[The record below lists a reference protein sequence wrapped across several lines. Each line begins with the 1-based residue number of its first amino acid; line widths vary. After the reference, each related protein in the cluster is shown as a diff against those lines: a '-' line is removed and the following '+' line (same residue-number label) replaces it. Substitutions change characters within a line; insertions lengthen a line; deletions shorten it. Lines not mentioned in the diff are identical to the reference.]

1 MNDQHQQDGRRGFAL
16 PIRAW
21 LPGYRREWLRGD
33 LLAGLVVAALA
44 VPQSLGYA
52 AIAGVPVQVGL
63 YAVPTAMLAYA
74 VFGSSRQLVVGPVS
88 TVSVLSGSLVA
99 SLDPQDEAQA
109 VSYTVALAL
118 GAGLVLVVAG
128 LLRVGWVAEFL
139 SKPIVTGFVFGL
151 TLLVIIGEIP
161 KMVGVTV
168 TSPDVVTRIGTLL
181 RGFLVEWN
189 LATTLIAAVCLTV
202 LFVGGRLLPRV
213 PWALILVVVSI
224 VLSEVGDWEQQGI
237 AVVGDVPA
245 GLPTP
250 GLPSVDLGRL
260 GLLVVGGA
268 ALALVG
274 LAEGLSAARLF
285 AAKGGYRIDA
295 DTELVAAGAANLAS
309 GLFGGLGV
317 AGSLS
322 KTAAAAEARGRT
334 QMMGLVTAVV
344 AVLVIAVV
352 APALSAL
359 PLAVLSAIVVKAV
372 WGLMDLAAIRRY
384 REIRQLD
391 FTAALV
397 GAVGVLLLGPLP
409 GLLVAVLA
417 SVLGLVYRSSRI
429 TVEELGRIKAEKA
442 AWGSIKDH
450 PERRTVPGIRVLRIS
465 GPIFWVNAGLCS
477 DQVTGHV
484 EGRDEDHDELR
495 AIVLDLEGTGT
506 LDTTAAD
513 ALAELARS
521 LHDQGVDLYL
531 VRVRYAVRNLLRRSG
546 AMQVIGE
553 DHVWHSISQ
562 GVRQARADHG
572 ITAKAVAGDES
583 VSPIPASG
591 EDEYGHRWS
600 PFGP

>member
-1 MNDQHQQDGRRGFAL
+1 MNAEEKSGERTGFSL
-16 PIRAW
+16 PIRSW
-21 LPGYRREWLRGD
+21 LPSYRRQWLRGD
-33 LLAGLVVAALA
+33 LMAGLVVAALA

-52 AIAGVPVQVGL
+52 AIAGMPVQIGL

-74 VFGSSRQLVVGPVS
+74 FFGSSRQLVVGPVS

-99 SLDPQDEAQA
+99 SLGPVDEQQA
-109 VSYTVALAL
+109 VAYTVALAL
-118 GAGLVLVVAG
+118 GAGVVLVVAG
-128 LLRVGWVAEFL
+128 LLRVGWIAEFL

-151 TLLVIIGEIP
+151 TLLVIIGEMP

-168 TSPDVVTRIGTLL
+168 TDPDVMTRIGTLL
-181 RGFLVEWN
+181 SGFLVEWD
-189 LATTLIAAVCLTV
+189 LATTGIAVGCLV
-202 LFVGGRLLPRV
+202 VMFAGGRALPRV
-213 PWALILVVVSI
+213 PWALILVVASI
-224 VLSEVGDWEQQGI
+224 VASEALDWQERGI
-237 AVVGDVPA
+237 AVVGEVPA

-250 GLPSVDLGRL
+250 GLPAVGLDQLGML
-260 GLLVVGGA
+260 ALGGA

-285 AAKGGYRIDA
+285 AAKGGYRVDA
-295 DTELVAAGAANLAS
+295 DQELVAAGAANLAS

-322 KTAAAAEARGRT
+322 KTAAAADARGRS
-334 QMMGLVTAVV
+334 QMMSLVTALV
-344 AVLVIAVV
+344 AVLVIAVF
-352 APALSAL
+352 APALSSL

-372 WGLMDLAAIRRY
+372 WGLMDLDAIRRY
-384 REIRQLD
+384 RDIRRLD

-417 SVLGLVYRSSRI
+417 SVLGLVYRSSR
-429 TVEELGRIKAEKA
+429 VSVDELGRIKAEKA
-442 AWGSIKDH
+442 AWGAVKDH

-465 GPIFWVNAGLCS
+465 GPVFWVNAGLCT
-477 DQVTGHV
+477 DLVTRHI
-484 EGRDEDHDELR
+484 EGEDEIQ
-495 AIVLDLEGTGT
+495 AVVLDLEGTDT

-513 ALAELARS
+513 ALAELASS

-531 VRVRYAVRNLLRRSG
+531 VRVRYAVRNLLRRSE
-546 AMQVIGE
+546 AMAEIGE
-553 DHVWHSISQ
+553 DHVWHSISE
-562 GVRQARADHG
+562 GVRRARQDHG
-572 ITAKAVAGDES
+572 VTAKAAASEDS
-583 VSPIPASG
+583 ISRIPVSG